1 MDNMESCPLPKPFPP
16 SMEPMRQPTYSEE
29 TIRNNELAEEIAVL
43 SAQLQSADYRLLVLL
58 REFDEKGGWAQQ
70 GCKTCA
76 HWLSWRIGLNAGAAR
91 EKIRVARALANL
103 PLVVISESMSKG
115 EISYSKVRAVT
126 RVATPNNEDQLLTIA
141 KKKTA
146 EADVK
151 LDSRGRPIEE
161 EALDLGSNVLIIDPN
176 DAADRLINGITKSK
190 PQETVA

>member
-1 MDNMESCPLPKPFPP
+1 MDDMESYPLPKPSPL

-103 PLVVISESMSKG
+103 PLVVH
-115 EISYSKVRAVT
+115 
-126 RVATPNNEDQLLTIA
+126 Q
-141 KKKTA
+141 
-146 EADVK
+146 
-151 LDSRGRPIEE
+151 
-161 EALDLGSNVLIIDPN
+161 
-176 DAADRLINGITKSK
+176 
-190 PQETVA
+190 